1 MLDMK
6 YSKMVEMSQE
16 KSREKVARV
25 KIEIQKMLDRK
36 ERVTVSGLERATGF
50 SNSFF
55 YRNEEVNQAVKEAQ
69 LKQGECYNPKKV
81 IFDMALENKVMY
93 LKTAILKLKKDMKKL
108 ERDNL
113 ELQKENV
120 RLKEMLE
127 KLQAKDN

>member
-55 YRNEEVNQAVKEAQ
+55 IE
-69 LKQGECYNPKKV
+69 
-81 IFDMALENKVMY
+81 
-93 LKTAILKLKKDMKKL
+93 TKKL
-108 ERDNL
+108 TR
-113 ELQKENV
+113 Q
-120 RLKEMLE
+120 
-127 KLQAKDN
+127 